1 MRHDEKKLTKSNKN
15 VVLTGT
21 LAGIGEYIGIDP
33 TVIRVLYVF
42 LSLVAFGSP
51 IILYILLALIIP
63 SARSARTNYGHNNAY
78 YEKTIIVN
86 KLVNK
91 QKNAKKRKKSMMTN
105 G

>member
-91 QKNAKKRKKSMMTN
+91 QKNAKKRKN
-105 G
+105 R

>member
-1 MRHDEKKLTKSNKN
+1 MMKKKLTKSNKN

-78 YEKTIIVN
+78 YEKNIIVN
-86 KLVNK
+86 K
-91 QKNAKKRKKSMMTN
+91 QKTQRSGKNR
-105 G
+105 